1 MQQPLFYFKLIY
13 KFLGGL
19 LFVLGIIPTLLESMD
34 HLFVNPS
41 RATICVVLTGKT
53 FKPIYDKLGLHSKN
67 LSRILEDA
75 DTVINPL
82 IPWGVCGVFITNVL
96 GVRTLTCLPFSF
108 FYYLMCNIN
117 NYLWSY
123 RNKYKQEIK
132 NGDPDVA

>member
-1 MQQPLFYFKLIY
+1 
-13 KFLGGL
+13 
-19 LFVLGIIPTLLESMD
+19 MD

-41 RATICVVLTGKT
+41 RATICVVLIGKT

-75 DTVINPL
+75 DTVKNPL

-132 NGDPDVA
+132 KWRPRCGLNTQPTP

>member
-1 MQQPLFYFKLIY
+1 MK
-13 KFLGGL
+13 
-19 LFVLGIIPTLLESMD
+19 VWD

-108 FYYLMCNIN
+108 FYYLCVI
-117 NYLWSY
+117 LTIISGFTGISIS
-123 RNKYKQEIK
+123 KK
-132 NGDPDVA
+132 